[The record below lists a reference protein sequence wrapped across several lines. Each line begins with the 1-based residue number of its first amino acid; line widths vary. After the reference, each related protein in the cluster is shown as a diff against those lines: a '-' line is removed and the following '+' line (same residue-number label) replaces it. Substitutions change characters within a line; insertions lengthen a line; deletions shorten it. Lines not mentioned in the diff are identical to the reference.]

1 MTKKEYIVSQ
11 LNLACIALGEVRDVL
26 TSCPEM
32 KKKVELLREEMLK
45 EYEKEY
51 NEWVNEK
58 EV

>member
-11 LNLACIALGEVRDVL
+11 LNLACIGLCGIRDVL

-32 KKKVELLREEMLK
+32 REKVIALREEMLK